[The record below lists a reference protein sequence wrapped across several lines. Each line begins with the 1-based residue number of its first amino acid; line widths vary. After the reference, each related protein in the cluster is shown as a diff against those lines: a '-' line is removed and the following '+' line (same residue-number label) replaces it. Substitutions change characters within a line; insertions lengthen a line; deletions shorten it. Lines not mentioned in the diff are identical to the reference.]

1 MRLNPKHPRA
11 YSRLAAYYRDKYGQR
26 EKKEDYEKA
35 LDYSSRQL
43 EQTPEAYYYIER
55 GQLFIESCEWQ
66 KAEADFEKAAQLEP
80 ENAYAYYNWGCS
92 CKYSGRYE
100 EALRLL
106 KRRYPC
112 VRRKNPSSF
121 SGAGRLL

>member
-1 MRLNPKHPRA
+1 MRISGRIWRPAIRIPPRRKKEIECLEQAVRLNPKHPRA

-55 GQLFIESCEWQ
+55 G
-66 KAEADFEKAAQLEP
+66 AAF
-80 ENAYAYYNWGCS
+80 Y
-92 CKYSGRYE
+92 
-100 EALRLL
+100 
-106 KRRYPC
+106 
-112 VRRKNPSSF
+112 RK
-121 SGAGRLL
+121 L